1 MLRDSRSSI
10 ERYPSSRKRSQS
22 PTLSTTRCQKSLL
35 SSPIR
40 GLTSASSSKIVRVG
54 WEIHQQAVSSTQSW
68 SWTRTKATKSSTFTW
83 HQPLRPKDASNR
95 RISTCPRMSQAWL
108 GWRSSSLA
116 TLCVTSIST
125 GQVQS
130 KCQLQP
136 SMLTR
141 SLSFTWTL
149 EWPTGI
155 ARDLKRGKSPAK
167 PRPSQ
172 KRWTNLQ
179 GSWMNRSIS
188 CETKQ

>member
-1 MLRDSRSSI
+1 MPKDSRSSI
-10 ERYPSSRKRSQS
+10 ERCPSSRKRLQS
-22 PTLSTTRCQKSLL
+22 PTLSMTKCQKSLL
-35 SSPIR
+35 LSPIR

-54 WEIHQQAVSSTQSW
+54 WEIHQLAVSSTQSW
-68 SWTRTKATKSSTFTW
+68 SWTRTKATKSLTFTW
-83 HQPLRPKDASNR
+83 HQPLRPRDASNR

-108 GWRSSSLA
+108 SWRFSSLA
-116 TLCVTSIST
+116 TLFVISIST

-136 SMLTR
+136 STLTR

-155 ARDLKRGKSPAK
+155 ARDPKRGKSLAR
-167 PRPSQ
+167 PRPSH

-179 GSWMNRSIS
+179 GSSMNRSIS